1 MIVESRYRHS
11 ISVNLAKR
19 LTNGLTSRHLLH
31 VQFNKQ
37 QTYSREGCRGCDV
50 HRGFGGFS
58 TGDRDRN
65 TSAALTLLLR
75 RK

>member
-19 LTNGLTSRHLLH
+19 LTNRLTSRHLLH

-37 QTYSREGCRGCDV
+37 QTYGRENCSGRDV

-58 TGDRDRN
+58 TGDGTENEQSGD
-65 TSAALTLLLR
+65 
-75 RK
+75 